1 MFLLIGSASAI
12 CTIDQYQEPSCV
24 IAGQDVVLKADLSG
38 DCNLSEV
45 FLRVEFNENT
55 TEVVSPIFIGGTATY
70 NLDESKINAGDSI
83 KWNYFLGN
91 DGLVADE
98 QSFFVYHKTNLN
110 INPSSPDGLDSWY
123 IKEPSFELNN
133 IDDDTSVHYYYRWDN
148 SGEFEAL
155 GDFGLENTPN
165 NNELTGG
172 ILELN
177 WWSDIC
183 GKEEEQSEIFYFDF
197 ASPKVDNV
205 YPGNSTTISN
215 LNVTIS
221 ASLYDPYGSNSG
233 VDESQINLD
242 IDDNPIINFKY
253 KNGVLS
259 YDAELEKGFHRVTIT
274 VKDNAGNIGQKIWSF
289 MIDPS
294 EVDLEILSPI
304 SEVSDEKRQLFD
316 IKLDQDISKLEYID
330 LNELKPRWKLL
341 CSNCDRYQSK
351 LILKEGQHNI
361 VIRAINYAG
370 VEFNDSVSFFIDSV
384 KPKIVRQDPIKGYSN
399 GLFKVKYNEENPT
412 KVIIHYKQDGIRKDE
427 TREDCPGGRNQL
439 CEFYL
444 SDLLQG
450 DLTYYFEIIDISGNS
465 VEYIRPSTV
474 EVDTVS
480 PNLMINSMKDNY
492 YKSKVPLD
500 IRVDEN
506 VNIYYRDNNDRMP
519 RWKLI
524 ATNKMEFRKDI
535 TFLKGDH
542 EVEFKA
548 VDKAGN
554 IDIELVRFNVVY

>member
-24 IAGQDVVLKADLSG
+24 IAGQDVILKADLSG

-45 FLRVEFNENT
+45 FLRVEFNEST
-55 TEVVSPIFIGGTATY
+55 TEVFSPIFIGGTATY

-83 KWNYFLGN
+83 KWNYLSNESIG
-91 DGLVADE
+91 DE
-98 QSFFVYHKTNLN
+98 QSFFVYHKTSLEVK
-110 INPSSPDGLDSWY
+110 PSSPDGLNGWY
-123 IKEPSFELNN
+123 VKEPSFELSNV
-133 IDDDTSVHYYYRWDN
+133 DDDTSVNYYYRWDN
-148 SGEFEAL
+148 SGEFEAF

-183 GKEEEQSEIFYFDF
+183 GKEEEQSRVFYFDF
-197 ASPKVDNV
+197 APPRIDNV
-205 YPGNSTTISN
+205 YPGNSTTISD

-221 ASLYDPYGSNSG
+221 ASLSDPYGSNSG
-233 VDESQINLD
+233 IDESEIYLD
-242 IDDNPIINFKY
+242 VDDNPITDFKY
-253 KNGVLS
+253 KSGVLS
-259 YDAELEKGFHRVTIT
+259 YDAELEKGFHRVSIT

-289 MIDPS
+289 MIDSS
-294 EVDLEILSPI
+294 EVEMEILSPI
-304 SEVSDEKRQLFD
+304 SEISDEKRQLFD
-316 IKLDQDISKLEYID
+316 INLDQDVSKIEYID
-330 LNELKPRWKLL
+330 LSELKPRWKLL
-341 CSNCDRYQSK
+341 CSNCDGYTGK
-351 LILKEGQHNI
+351 IILKEGQHDL

-399 GLFKVKYNEENPT
+399 GFFTVKYNEENPS
-412 KVIIHYKQDGIRKDE
+412 KIILHYKQDGIRKE
-427 TREDCPGGRNQL
+427 EIREDCPGGRNQL

-450 DLTYYFEIIDISGNS
+450 SLTYYFEIIDISGKS
-465 VEYIRPSTV
+465 IEYTRPSTI
-474 EVDTVS
+474 EIDTVA

-492 YKSKVPLD
+492 YNRKVPFD

-506 VNIYYRDNNDRMP
+506 VKIYYKDNNDRMP

-548 VDKAGN
+548 IDKAGN
-554 IDIELVRFNVVY
+554 MDIEVVRFNVTY